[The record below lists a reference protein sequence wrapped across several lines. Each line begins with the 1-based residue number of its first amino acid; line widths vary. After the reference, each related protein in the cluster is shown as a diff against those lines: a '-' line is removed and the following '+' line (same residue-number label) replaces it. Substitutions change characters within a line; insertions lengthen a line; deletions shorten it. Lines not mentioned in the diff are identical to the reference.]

1 MTILKRE
8 KSRYTISWCRQK
20 NLRRTDQKGNAY
32 IDATCPFVAR
42 IHKIVREKT
51 EEGYFILIA
60 GDKDHPEV
68 QGIVGHCDE
77 NYYVFKDE
85 DQLKVFLVKIIKI

>member
-1 MTILKRE
+1 MGKKIYEGL
-8 KSRYTISWCRQK
+8 
-20 NLRRTDQKGNAY
+20 DQKGNTY

-85 DQLKVFLVKIIKI
+85 DQLKSFFSKNYKNFFDFFARFGF